1 MALDRSEP
9 DAQLVKQWFLD
20 NPAVPDGTFE
30 LGLVLGGT
38 VSAGAYT
45 AGALDFLIEALDCW
59 EAVRGQPDTP
69 QHRVVV
75 KVITGT
81 SGGGVNAAIAARA
94 LNFEFPTSAKPP
106 PSPMTAPPGTRSTTP
121 GCATSRSTAFSRPA
135 TSTRTWSR
143 S

>member
-1 MALDRSEP
+1 MLGCWAAKGREKAMALDRSEP

-59 EAVRGQPDTP
+59 EAARGQPDTP
-69 QHRVVV
+69 SHRVVV
-75 KVITGT
+75 KVIIGT

-94 LNFEFPTSAKPP
+94 LNFELPHVNKGTAIAQDGTS
-106 PSPMTAPPGTRSTTP
+106 GN
-121 GCATSRSTAFSRPA
+121 
-135 TSTRTWSR
+135 
-143 S
+143 